1 MQQFCID
8 QILHLQEKNGLE
20 VVINDGEVKGFE
32 KLEVNKN
39 SGHLFYFS
47 YGSRPVHKS
56 TS

>member
-56 TS
+56 TG